1 MKKHKSILLASIIFT
16 SIFSLG
22 FVFPE
27 QTTAAPPGCY
37 VELPNGSYSQRE
49 CNDGQRKQVEDRN
62 ACFIGS
68 TERNCDSIRTDATQT
83 GNFGAGDESTIPVE
97 DTSIDTDCNETPL
110 TAENCGII
118 GLIVAG
124 INFLSAL
131 AVLAII
137 ASIVIA
143 GYQYMTA
150 QDNTGK
156 IQQAKQRIIW
166 ALVALAL
173 LIFMYTLLNWLVP
186 GGVL

>member
-1 MKKHKSILLASIIFT
+1 MKKYKSILLVSIMLM
-16 SIFSLG
+16 SMSSLG

-27 QTTAAPPGCY
+27 QAIAAPPGCY
-37 VELPNGSYSQRE
+37 IELPNGSYAQRE

-68 TERNCDSIRTDATQT
+68 VERDCDSIRTDATQT
-83 GNFGAGDESTIPVE
+83 GNFGAGDETTLPIE

-124 INFLSAL
+124 INFLS
-131 AVLAII
+131 VLAILAI
-137 ASIVIA
+137 IGSIVLA

-150 QDNTGK
+150 QDNSGR
-156 IQQAKQRIIW
+156 IQQARQRIIW

-173 LIFMYTLLNWLVP
+173 LIFMYALLNWLVP